1 MEQTAAIENCT
12 VALGAL
18 TGNLPGITE
27 DEFGS
32 ASPGFDEPAPDWADQ
47 SHRSEL
53 FHSAQLSF
61 GHSSVASSV
70 FQSAVQYPMDR
81 SLARSRI
88 HGFPL
93 TEEDGEQDSRASD
106 ADSFFSASEDDDA
119 HHDDEQEAPLA
130 SQSPRLSASTGA
142 DHDASAIVAA
152 SDPLGHKH
160 IPGPGGARDAL
171 DEDSTVEDSTTAA
184 TEPGQYDKSIPNADR
199 ADGSSKFEEGMDA
212 TVDSVCD
219 VQRQNRMMTNTQA
232 ANIGQNECGRDPI
245 FPGVEELAGLSKKEL
260 VLFMQRTATLA
271 VLQTHQLTGNP
282 SNVARRVSKDKLL
295 KVIAAIQ
302 DDAHPN
308 PSFIKAPTEAHATQE
323 ETTIAPGTSGAV
335 EEVTGAEIAA
345 ADGAKA
351 GGPENLCR
359 QKDEHEEAEAVED
372 ESLYA
377 ANTEKLQLEREET
390 KDGVAKA
397 QSAAIGAV
405 YIDASQGLCQE
416 KLGTAFEDAGC
427 TGAVLQ
433 ETMWVDKHGCES
445 GAPYE
450 SLAAETE
457 RLQHEAKDIDT
468 SEIAAEEQARR
479 SETLDQAC
487 SEAVYGLAAE
497 NNGRESEEAV
507 STYQETEVHNIA
519 VRETQGG
526 EHGKTAELEQEKICQ
541 EQTVVWHDLKQERAR
556 TMDEERQAADNEQAR
571 LLADE
576 EARAAHEA
584 AAVAAAAAVEGW
596 LEEGNIEGARSAR
609 AKAAEE
615 WAAAGTAEHT
625 VHAKLEALESRIEVT
640 LVKLNQQFEAAA
652 AAAATAAAHEEE
664 MEGARLEDEQAVGSG
679 GIDVMV
685 EEEATGKARRD
696 SDAEAW
702 ADAADEA
709 DSAAVHAS
717 VLADEAEKRDATEE
731 GMVSAL
737 AEEDGGAGR
746 QRSLA
751 LSSVMDLS
759 KSAAAARQVHS
770 AAADNAMMK
779 AKEALKEQDIDG
791 ARSARAI
798 AAHEWTLA
806 DEDSGLWLQ
815 ALDLEIEALAATLL
829 EQYEVAAEAAL
840 VAAVEQGTV
849 GADVGGM
856 ASAPGHSLASS
867 AKTQNSS
874 LNLFGEFRQ
883 AVPSLSVSQSQDSG
897 AQLTS
902 DSEEDEVRSNSM
914 PGTLAQSSL
923 EKSALGEDMFLS
935 CAPDR
940 EQEPPLADTTA
951 PMRTDAKPAWSGVG
965 MVGVEQLE
973 RCGPGPATQAVPAP
987 KSACQPDVAVGRIPA
1002 FPGPQE
1008 SHVPQTAAFSTPHDL
1023 AGGGSEEQDV
1033 LPPFCTGE
1041 PDSPPKNLDQNM
1053 TALHHACSS
1062 GDLESAKALVSE
1074 RADPSIRDNRWYC
1087 ALHYAAEAGHAPL
1100 IDLLVGE
1107 GLAEAESETR
1117 DGLTALHLAARHGH
1131 YTTVAALL
1139 RYMSQDA
1146 LNQQDQEGCTAL
1158 HYACDAESKANLVE
1172 ILVSAGADGNR
1183 SDFNGCTP
1191 LHVAQKSGAHAVLAA
1206 LQRTHRSSRGL
1217 GVSAMGACIPI
1228 SPLQVDVGTG
1238 RWPGDCEGG
1247 MPAVCAVGVSAG
1259 SSTFVAA
1266 HGQAAP
1272 VGSPLHGGQVGGRGV
1287 GTAAGGGGAKSF
1299 VEEDLVTGRGEV
1311 WVARPLDVGAQPA
1324 NDASDWGMKTV
1335 GIASPQSSP
1344 PAKYAVSPA
1353 ADVPGLAGR
1362 GAGAADKVRT
1372 AQRMGG
1378 PADFSNLDAGE
1389 PGARSTASFVQLP
1402 TGIGRE
1408 GRGGHTR
1415 ALVASS
1421 AMDLTKS
1428 VTDDWIVVDS
1438 DDEDIPLRPTP
1449 YNRRPTV
1456 ASAGVPAVAGL
1467 PQGDG
1472 LQDMVNQAKDAALQ
1486 VKSKLSSMWHKFSR

>member
-1 MEQTAAIENCT
+1 M
-12 VALGAL
+12 
-18 TGNLPGITE
+18 PGITG
-27 DEFGS
+27 DDLDA
-32 ASPGFDEPAPDWADQ
+32 ASPGIDEPAPDWAEQ

-93 TEEDGEQDSRASD
+93 TEEDGEQESRASD

-119 HHDDEQEAPLA
+119 HHDGEREAPLA
-130 SQSPRLSASTGA
+130 SQSPRLSASTCA

-152 SDPLGHKH
+152 SDPVGNKH
-160 IPGPGGARDAL
+160 IPGPGGATNAL
-171 DEDSTVEDSTTAA
+171 EEDSTLADSIAAA
-184 TEPGQYDKSIPNADR
+184 TEPEHYDKSIPNADR

-212 TVDSVCD
+212 TVEGVCD
-219 VQRQNRMMTNTQA
+219 VQSRNRIITNTQA
-232 ANIGQNECGRDPI
+232 ANIGENECGRDPI

-271 VLQTHQLTGNP
+271 ALQTHQLTGNP

-308 PSFIKAPTEAHATQE
+308 PSFIQAPTEAHATQE
-323 ETTIAPGTSGAV
+323 VNTVAPGTSGAV

-345 ADGAKA
+345 ADD
-351 GGPENLCR
+351 ENVCR

-372 ESLYA
+372 ELLYA
-377 ANTEKLQLEREET
+377 ANTEKPQLEREET
-390 KDGVAKA
+390 KDGVAEA
-397 QSAAIGAV
+397 QSAATGAV
-405 YIDASQGLCQE
+405 YVDASQGLCQE
-416 KLGTAFEDAGC
+416 TLGTAFEDAGC

-433 ETMWVDKHGCES
+433 ETTRADKHKCES

-450 SLAAETE
+450 SLAAETV
-457 RLQHEAKDIDT
+457 RLQHETKDIDISQIT
-468 SEIAAEEQARR
+468 AEEQARR
-479 SETLDQAC
+479 SEALGQAC
-487 SEAVYGLAAE
+487 CEAVYGLAAE
-497 NNGRESEEAV
+497 TNGRESEEAV
-507 STYQETEVHNIA
+507 STYQGTEVHDIA
-519 VRETQGG
+519 ERATQNG
-526 EHGKTAELEQEKICQ
+526 EDRDHGKTAELEQEKICQ
-541 EQTVVWHDLKQERAR
+541 EQTVVWHDLQQERPRAI
-556 TMDEERQAADNEQAR
+556 DEERQAADNEQAR
-571 LLADE
+571 LLADL

-615 WAAAGTAEHT
+615 WAAAGTAEDT

-664 MEGARLEDEQAVGSG
+664 MEGARLEDEQAARSVG
-679 GIDVMV
+679 V
-685 EEEATGKARRD
+685 EVIAEGEATDKAQRD
-696 SDAEAW
+696 SDAEAS
-702 ADAADEA
+702 AEAA
-709 DSAAVHAS
+709 DSAAVQAS
-717 VLADEAEKRDATEE
+717 LLADEAEKRDVTEE
-731 GMVSAL
+731 GMASAL
-737 AEEDGGAGR
+737 AEEDRTTGR

-759 KSAAAARQVHS
+759 NSAAAARQVHC

-798 AAHEWTLA
+798 AAQEWARA
-806 DEDSGLWLQ
+806 DEDPGLWLQ

-829 EQYEVAAEAAL
+829 QQYEVAAEAAL
-840 VAAVEQGTV
+840 VAAAQQGTV

-867 AKTQNSS
+867 AKTHNSSSRS

-902 DSEEDEVRSNSM
+902 DSEEDEVRSDSM

-973 RCGPGPATQAVPAP
+973 RCGPGPSPQTVPAP
-987 KSACQPDVAVGRIPA
+987 KSAGQPDVAVRRIPA

-1041 PDSPPKNLDQNM
+1041 PDSPPKYLDQNM
-1053 TALHHACSS
+1053 TALHHACSL

-1131 YTTVAALL
+1131 YATVAALL

-1146 LNQQDQEGCTAL
+1146 LNQQDQDGCTAL
-1158 HYACDAESKANLVE
+1158 HYACDAESKAHLVE

-1183 SDFNGCTP
+1183 SDFNGRTP
-1191 LHVAQKSGAHAVLAA
+1191 VHVAQESGANAVLAA

-1217 GVSAMGACIPI
+1217 DVSAMGACIPI

-1247 MPAVCAVGVSAG
+1247 MQAVCAVSVSAG
-1259 SSTFVAA
+1259 SSTFVGA
-1266 HGQAAP
+1266 HGQAAS
-1272 VGSPLHGGQVGGRGV
+1272 VGNPLHGGQVGGRGV
-1287 GTAAGGGGAKSF
+1287 GAAAGGGGAKSF

-1311 WVARPLDVGAQPA
+1311 WVARPLDVGAQPG
-1324 NDASDWGMKTV
+1324 NDSSDWGMKTV

-1353 ADVPGLAGR
+1353 ADVPVLAGR

-1402 TGIGRE
+1402 TGVGRE

-1421 AMDLTKS
+1421 VMDLTKS

-1449 YNRRPTV
+1449 YNRRPTA